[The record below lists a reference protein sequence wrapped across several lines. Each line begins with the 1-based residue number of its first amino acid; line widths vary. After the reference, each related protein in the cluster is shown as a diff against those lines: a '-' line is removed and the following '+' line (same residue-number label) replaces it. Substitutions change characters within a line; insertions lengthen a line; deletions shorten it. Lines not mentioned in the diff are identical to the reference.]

1 MTPRGGGLVSLAL
14 AGLRHRLAAFVATF
28 LAVLL
33 GSALLIACGG
43 LFETAIRLSS
53 EPQRLAGAPL
63 LVTGPAGFKLPDQ
76 ESETVP
82 YAERSGVD
90 LAKVA
95 ELADL
100 PGVAKAVP
108 DLSFPAVLGGGD
120 TTLAG
125 HDWASA
131 ELTPYRLTDGAAP
144 RAGQVVLDT
153 ATAARAGV
161 GPGDRTSL
169 IVGGARR
176 TFEVSGVAEGPVT
189 AMFFATADA
198 RRYSAHPDRA
208 DAIGVYPAEG
218 TAAEDLA
225 GRMPAG
231 LTALTGDERGAAE
244 FTGIDG
250 SRLPLIL
257 LSAIFGSMV
266 MIVMGLVVWATISL
280 SVRQR
285 QRELALLRATGAT
298 PEQVR
303 GLVVVETMAI
313 AGLACVGGLVLG
325 RLVGGWIFD
334 ESVSRGVVPAA
345 LEFRQGPIP
354 FAAGVLI
361 GLLVPWLTAR
371 VAAGA
376 AARTRPV
383 QALAEASIPAPTVHP
398 VRRLLG
404 LIFLAVTGALAVTAI
419 FLDVDTASAIGG
431 PAVLTGSIA
440 VALFGPE
447 LVVVLVDRAAPYV
460 RRLAPRAGAF
470 AVINTRAR
478 AVQLAAVLTPVTL
491 AVAIALGNVY
501 SQTTIDDEA
510 LATSVDQFEADAVLS
525 SSAGGIAPSV
535 VSRVRDTDG
544 VTAAS
549 ALVLSQGWVEEPYDE
564 KGSDPSTFVGIS
576 SGDVLATPVEAG
588 SLRDLRG
595 SSVALDADEADDL
608 GIGVGSTVTLRLGDG
623 SRSKVEVVALL
634 DDSPSVVVPAD
645 LLAPHTTSGL
655 PSYVLVRGDAGKVPA
670 FAGVT
675 VGDADAL
682 ETLFAEG
689 LGVQAW
695 INYLLAALALAY
707 AAIATINTLAVAIL
721 SRRREFAAQ
730 RLAGATRREVTEM
743 LLVEAGLVGVAGLA
757 LGVVISLCTVLP
769 MALAVGA
776 VIPTGPLWWF
786 PAVIVAVFAIVV
798 PVTLVTAR
806 MAMHRKPIEAITAV

>member
-1 MTPRGGGLVSLAL
+1 MIWLAL

-43 LFETAIRLSS
+43 LFESAIRLSS
-53 EPQRLAGAPL
+53 QPQRLAGAPL
-63 LVTGPAGFKLPDQ
+63 LVTGPAGFELPDE

-90 LAKVA
+90 LAAVA
-95 ELADL
+95 DV
-100 PGVAKAVP
+100 PGVARAIP
-108 DLSFPAVLGGGD
+108 DFSFPAVLGDPGD

-153 ATAARAGV
+153 ATAERAGV
-161 GPGDRTSL
+161 GPGDRAGL

-176 TFEVSGVAEGPVT
+176 TFEVSGVADGPVT

-198 RRYSAHPDRA
+198 RRYAGGVDRV
-208 DAIGVYPAEG
+208 DVVGVYPARG
-218 TAAEDLA
+218 TSVEDLA

-231 LTALTGDERGAAE
+231 LTARTGDERGAAE

-285 QRELALLRATGAT
+285 RPELALLRATGAT
-298 PEQVR
+298 PGQVR
-303 GLVVVETMAI
+303 KLVVAETMVI
-313 AGLACVGGLVLG
+313 AGLGCLGGLVLG
-325 RLVGGWIFD
+325 RLAGGWIFD

-345 LEFRQGPIP
+345 LEFRQGPVP
-354 FAAGVLI
+354 FAAGVLV

-376 AARTRPV
+376 ARTPPV
-383 QALAEASIPAPTVHP
+383 RALAEASIPAPAVHP
-398 VRRLLG
+398 LRRMAG
-404 LIFLAVTGALAVTAI
+404 MVFLAATGLLAVTAV
-419 FLDVDTASAIGG
+419 FLDADTASAVGG
-431 PAVLTGSIA
+431 PAVLTGSVA

-447 LVVVLVDRAAPYV
+447 LVVALVDRAAPYV
-460 RRLAPRAGAF
+460 RRLAPRTGAL

-491 AVAIALGNVY
+491 AAAIALGNVY
-501 SQTTIDDEA
+501 SQTTMDDAA

-525 SSAGGIAPSV
+525 SSAGGIAPGV
-535 VSRVRDTDG
+535 VSRVRDTEG
-544 VTAAS
+544 VTSAS
-549 ALVLSQGWVEEPYDE
+549 ALVLSRGWVEEPYDR

-576 SGDVLATPVEAG
+576 GGDVLATPVEAG

-595 SSVALDADEADDL
+595 SAVALDADEADDL

-623 SRSKVEVVALL
+623 SRSTVTVVALL

-655 PSYVLVRGDAGKVPA
+655 PTYVLVRGDIGGLPT

-675 VGDADAL
+675 TGDAAAL
-682 ETLFAEG
+682 SASFAEG

-707 AAIATINTLAVAIL
+707 AAIATINTLAVAVL
-721 SRRREFAAQ
+721 SRRRELAAL
-730 RLAGATRREVTEM
+730 RLAGATRREVTGM

-757 LGVVISLCTVLP
+757 LGVVIALCTVLP

-776 VIPTGPLWWF
+776 VLPTGPLWWF
-786 PAVIVAVFAIVV
+786 PAVVVAVFALVW

-806 MAMHRKPIEAITAV
+806 MAMHRKPIEAIATV